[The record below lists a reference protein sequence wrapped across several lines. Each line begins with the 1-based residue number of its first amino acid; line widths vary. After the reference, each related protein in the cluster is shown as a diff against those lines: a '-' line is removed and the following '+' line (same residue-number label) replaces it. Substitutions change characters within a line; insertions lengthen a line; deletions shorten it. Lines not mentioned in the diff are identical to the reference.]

1 MHRRARLSSVGLA
14 LLVHGLLV
22 HGASGCTQLVD
33 PSRFTFD
40 VDPCAP
46 VEGDCTGGTSLTFLV
61 VAADTPAVDAE
72 RRRDGFDLD
81 GTSEAVCAR
90 PDLSSPTGQSG
101 IDNEIA
107 GMVELYESSTGV
119 DLREEGRSANL
130 RGEDLVVFF
139 VDHYDGPNDD
149 CVQVTQR
156 RARVP
161 AGTVLADLD
170 GDGDGEIDP
179 GLNFDFGSPTMRDPD
194 ACVLGGVAHARFGDV
209 EVALLEGS
217 TQARDVRLRMP
228 ISAVRIE
235 GALIGGAVPLDDL
248 LSVVPPALVEFIRP
262 RADLGA
268 TAREANDCT
277 AISFGLGFE
286 MVPAERGTAF

>member
-1 MHRRARLSSVGLA
+1 MHRLLSSVSLA

-22 HGASGCTQLVD
+22 HGATGCTQLVD

-40 VDPCAP
+40 VDPCPP
-46 VEGDCTGGTSLTFLV
+46 VEGDCTGGTSLTFLI
-61 VAADTPAVDAE
+61 VAADTPPVDAE

-81 GTSEAVCAR
+81 GTSEAICGR
-90 PDLSSPTGQSG
+90 SDLGSPTGESG
-101 IDNEIA
+101 IDNEVA

-161 AGTVLADLD
+161 TGTTLADLD

-179 GLNFDFGSPTMRDPD
+179 GLSFDFGTPTMRDPD

-209 EVALLEGS
+209 EIALLEGS
-217 TQARDVRLRMP
+217 TRASGVRLRMP
-228 ISAVRIE
+228 ISAERIE
-235 GALIGGAVPLDDL
+235 GALMGGAVPLDEL
-248 LSVVPPALVEFIRP
+248 LTVVPPALVEFIRP

-268 TAREANDCT
+268 TARDANDCT
-277 AISFGLGFE
+277 AISFALAFE